1 MNKLS
6 PFHLAIPVKDLKKAK
21 TFYKDI
27 LGLEEGRSSNHWVDF
42 NFFGHQLVIHFD
54 ENSTKSKNSNPVD
67 GKDVPIPHF
76 GIILEWEMF
85 NEFSQKLKNKNV
97 NVLESILPLLLRNY
111 VDNQLIIKLLSQ
123 KFEIDINDYSDD
135 DKRFME
141 DALELLKTS
150 DIE

>member
-1 MNKLS
+1 MEL
-6 PFHLAIPVKDLKKAK
+6 D
-21 TFYKDI
+21 
-27 LGLEEGRSSNHWVDF
+27 
-42 NFFGHQLVIHFD
+42 
-54 ENSTKSKNSNPVD
+54 
-67 GKDVPIPHF
+67 
-76 GIILEWEMF
+76 
-85 NEFSQKLKNKNV
+85 KLKNKNV